1 MMVVVEMSK
10 ETPPQQARADA
21 PQVAVAPPAKP
32 AAAPPAQNRDA
43 AKQPDLRARAD
54 DLRANE
60 AKTGKAIDAI
70 QPARPAA
77 PPATVAQPEVGQ
89 QQKPGGATARA
100 EESSRQLA
108 QRFDSRVLEIRAANP
123 ATRWRVTGTQVERST
138 DAGSTWTPVFT
149 GVTGILAAAAPSD
162 SICWLAGR
170 GGIVLLS
177 TDGTTW
183 RRVTSPDTTDLSAIR
198 ATDGRTA
205 TVTTADGREFT
216 TTDGGRTWVRRELQE
231 NRAPSF

>member
-32 AAAPPAQNRDA
+32 AASPEKR
-43 AKQPDLRARAD
+43 PDLRARTD
-54 DLRANE
+54 EQRANE
-60 AKTGKAIDAI
+60 AKAGQAIDAI

-77 PPATVAQPEVGQ
+77 PPAAIARPEVGQ
-89 QQKPGGATARA
+89 QQKPAAAATRA
-100 EESSRQLA
+100 EDSSRMLA
-108 QRFDSRVLEIRAANP
+108 QRFEGRVLEIRAPNP
-123 ATRWRVTGTQVERST
+123 ATRWRVIGTQVERST
-138 DAGSTWTPVFT
+138 DAGSTWTTIFT
-149 GVTGILAAAAPSD
+149 GVPAEMAAGAAPSD
-162 SICWLAGR
+162 SVCWLAGR
-170 GGIVLLS
+170 GGTVLLS

-231 NRAPSF
+231 NRTAPF